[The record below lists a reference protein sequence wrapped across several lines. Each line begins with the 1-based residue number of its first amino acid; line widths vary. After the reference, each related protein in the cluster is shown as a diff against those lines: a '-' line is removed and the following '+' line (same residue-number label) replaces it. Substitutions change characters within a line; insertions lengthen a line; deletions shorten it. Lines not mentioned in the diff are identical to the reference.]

1 MLSHRLDRGVLVLT
15 VMEDPGIGGRAELA
29 AEIVAFVHRHRP
41 GPVLVVIEEPAATP
55 ATASA
60 VLRAH
65 RQCGTWGVLMSAATH
80 SAPVRRLLEA
90 SAADA
95 GGARLV
101 VHPGVD
107 AAISAAYEEAA

>member
-1 MLSHRLDRGVLVLT
+1 MLSHRLERGVLVLT
-15 VMEDPGIGGRAELA
+15 VQEDPGIGGRAELA
-29 AEIVAFVHRHRP
+29 SEIVAFMRAHRP
-41 GPVLVVIEEPAATP
+41 APVLVVIDEPAATP

-90 SAADA
+90 SADS

-101 VHPGVD
+101 VHPRVD
-107 AAISAAYEEAA
+107 VAISAAFKAAA

>member
-15 VMEDPGIGGRAELA
+15 VQEDPGIGGRAELA
-29 AEIVAFVHRHRP
+29 AGITAFVRAYQP
-41 GPVLVVIEEPAATP
+41 APVLVVIGDPAATP

-65 RQCGTWGVLMSAATH
+65 RQCEELGVPMSVATP
-80 SAPVRRLLEA
+80 STPVRRLLEA
-90 SAADA
+90 NAAS

-101 VHPGVD
+101 VHPHVD
-107 AAISAAYEEAA
+107 MAISAAYEAAA